1 MINGQPLGHTSAD
14 TDDADDVSWRATHVL
29 QNRNCILGM
38 RASGGRDVLVVAALS
53 QAAPIEQDHAATF
66 SHGPRDLGEGA
77 VGVGAPADHDQD
89 RRALTVDFVIE
100 GDTAV
105 GKRRHDAIVPTGVWA
120 GDRA

>member
-14 TDDADDVSWRATHVL
+14 TDDANDVSWRATDML
-29 QNRNCILGM
+29 QDRSCILGM
-38 RASGGRDVLVVAALS
+38 RASSGGDVFVVPALP
-53 QAAPIEQDHAATF
+53 QPAPIDQDHAPTF

-89 RRALTVDFVIE
+89 RGALTVDFVVE

-105 GKRRHDAIVPTGVWA
+105 GKRRHDAIVPTGLWA